1 MSLVVTTRKL
11 GISFFEY
18 VGERI
23 CKSGIISSSVQKE
36 AAIAASFRTFKKY
49 LDKQ

>member
-1 MSLVVTTRKL
+1 MSLITTIRKL

-23 CKSGIISSSVQKE
+23 YEIGTIPSKVQKE
-36 AAIAASFRTFKKY
+36 AAIAASFCTF
-49 LDKQ
+49 

>member
-1 MSLVVTTRKL
+1 M

-23 CKSGIISSSVQKE
+23 SDTGIIPLIVQKE
-36 AAIAASFRTFKKY
+36 AAIAASFGNLKKY
-49 LDKQ
+49 CGTW